1 MLSLDNSVVQ
11 LVLISF
17 LFLLQTFSSHWFL
30 AVICYPGLIGCRSM
44 EDDSEVAMP
53 ETSTATTTTS
63 AVNSKSGN
71 KGGENEESKQKKK
84 VMTIGSTSIIP
95 LKGADVSM

>member
-1 MLSLDNSVVQ
+1 
-11 LVLISF
+11 
-17 LFLLQTFSSHWFL
+17 
-30 AVICYPGLIGCRSM
+30 M

-53 ETSTATTTTS
+53 ETTSATTTTS

-71 KGGENEESKQKKK
+71 KSGENEESKQKKK

-95 LKGADVSM
+95 LKGADVSSVCHQLAVQGDSGGLAVGLGWLGLQVDHSAW

>member
-1 MLSLDNSVVQ
+1 
-11 LVLISF
+11 
-17 LFLLQTFSSHWFL
+17 
-30 AVICYPGLIGCRSM
+30 M

-53 ETSTATTTTS
+53 ETTTAATTTTS

-71 KGGENEESKQKKK
+71 KGENEESKQKKK

-95 LKGADVSM
+95 LKGADVSMSSFGGFKHIQGDWLFITWVWLT